1 MSLVLNQMSQ
11 TEKHRIFNHSFTH
24 QQIFLEPLLYARLS
38 QLNKQTNKQKLGTAA
53 EFGLL
58 TIALRPS

>member
-1 MSLVLNQMSQ
+1 MSQ

-38 QLNKQTNKQKLGTAA
+38 QLKNKQKLGTAA

-58 TIALRPS
+58 TTALRPS